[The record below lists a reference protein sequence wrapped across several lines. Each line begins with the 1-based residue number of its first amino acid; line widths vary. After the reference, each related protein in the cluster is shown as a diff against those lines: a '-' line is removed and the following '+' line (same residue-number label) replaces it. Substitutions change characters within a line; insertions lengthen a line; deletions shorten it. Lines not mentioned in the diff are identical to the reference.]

1 MSSLSARLTCPLCG
15 QDHQLIPLAPGQRA
29 LCVRCGAV
37 LARGSRF
44 GRDAAL
50 VFTLTGLILAG
61 PALFLP
67 FITAGKFGQERGGL
81 LLTGVEGLWDNGMR
95 LLGIW
100 VLFCGTLV
108 PIVLLG
114 VLAGGLLRERFGRS
128 QNAGDVLART
138 AHAMSYWAI
147 PEVQVLAVLVALI
160 KLGSLVDVT
169 IGPGFW
175 CYAGLSVS
183 LLAGWRSFTLR
194 VPPSLAGD
202 LASSTAA
209 AAARKA

>member
-1 MSSLSARLTCPLCG
+1 M
-15 QDHQLIPLAPGQRA
+15 
-29 LCVRCGAV
+29 
-37 LARGSRF
+37 
-44 GRDAAL
+44 
-50 VFTLTGLILAG
+50 
-61 PALFLP
+61 
-67 FITAGKFGQERGGL
+67 

-128 QNAGDVLART
+128 QNPGDVLARA

-147 PEVQVLAVLVALI
+147 PEVQVLAVLVALM

-194 VPPSLAGD
+194 VPPSLPGN
-202 LASSTAA
+202 LASSPAA
-209 AAARKA
+209 AATRKT